1 MTTLFDALVAGLTRA
16 GVRRAFVVAS
26 VHNLGLLERLDAEG
40 VTVTAARSELGAAY
54 LADGFARVSGTPTL
68 VVTSTGPGAGNA
80 VGAFSV
86 AAKDGAPVIHIS
98 TANDRRPAHAL
109 HDVPE
114 QVDWMRAMGCDVH
127 DVAHAGFASV
137 LRALDDETW
146 PFGVVV
152 PSEDRALEADPFADE
167 SGERRGRAV
176 RDQLDE
182 GSLAPWLDASSRMLW
197 IGGGAR
203 GIGVDRLV
211 ELAERSGAAVFTS
224 VQGKDLFPDRHPQFV
239 ACTLN
244 DRDLAELGV
253 AAEACLALGSRL
265 TELSCTGWVRPFP
278 RRIVRVAYSDEVPA
292 FAETETTVVHLDAG
306 AAADLAIDAFR
317 DGRATPSGFGAE
329 AGAKALAI
337 CASRDRTNLEHQY
350 IDAIVSALRSGDTF
364 VCDMTKLAF
373 WTIGGMAVPDGVRYL
388 YPGLL
393 AMGFGLPAALGASL
407 VDPDAHTVL
416 VVGDGGL
423 VSILS
428 ELDLAAGWPGR
439 VTVVLADDDGYHI
452 LRPNMNDEVGPT
464 VCEFAGPRW
473 EMLAAACGAAYA
485 EAPDPDKLATL
496 LREPHEGVRIVRVDA
511 RDIGLGWRRATRPV
525 HT

>member
-1 MTTLFDALVAGLTRA
+1 MTTVFDALVAGLTRA

-26 VHNLGLLERLDAEG
+26 VHNLALLERLDAEG

-86 AAKDGAPVIHIS
+86 AAKDGAPVVHIS

-114 QVDWMRAMGCDVH
+114 QVEWMRAMGCDVH
-127 DVAHAGFASV
+127 DVAHTGLASV
-137 LRALDDETW
+137 LRALHQGTW

-152 PSEDRALEADPFADE
+152 PSEDRTLEGDRPTPEPGAGD
-167 SGERRGRAV
+167 G
-176 RDQLDE
+176 RDQMDA
-182 GSLAPWLDASSRMLW
+182 GSLAPWLDASNRMLW

-203 GIGVDRLV
+203 GIGVARLV

-224 VQGKDLFPDRHPQFV
+224 VQGKDLFPERHPQFV

-244 DRDLAELGV
+244 DRDLAELGA
-253 AAEACLALGSRL
+253 AAEVCLALGSRL

-292 FAETETTVVHLDAG
+292 FAETETTVVRVDAG

-317 DGRATPSGFGAE
+317 SGRATSSGFGVE
-329 AGAKALAI
+329 AGAKAVAI
-337 CASRDRTNLEHQY
+337 CASRDRTNLEHRY
-350 IDAIVSALRSGDTF
+350 VDAIVSALRPGDTF

-373 WTIGGMAVPDGVRYL
+373 WTIGGMVVPDGVRYL

-407 VDPDAHTVL
+407 VAPGTHAVVL
-416 VVGDGGL
+416 VGDGGL

-439 VTVVLADDDGYHI
+439 VTVVLSDDDGYHI
-452 LRPNMNDEVGPT
+452 LRPNMNDEVGPI

-473 EMLAAACGAAYA
+473 EMLAAACGAGYA
-485 EAPDPDKLATL
+485 EAPDPDALAAL
-496 LREPHEGVRIVRVDA
+496 LGEPHDGVRLVRVDA
-511 RDIGLGWRRATRPV
+511 RDIGLSWRRATRPV